1 MPLEIA
7 ALSHVFALLPGGLRR
22 SAKTFHRAAYA
33 APLKH
38 STGRLT
44 PLRYQSQPVAHSA
57 P

>member
-1 MPLEIA
+1 MPLEVA

-22 SAKTFHRAAYA
+22 SAKTFHRAAHA